1 MKKYIRWVVIAVAIP
16 IVLFLILVV
25 LLYCPP
31 VQNWAVK
38 RVASYV
44 SQKMGMNITVDRVR
58 LVFPLDLGVEGV
70 RVLQAND
77 SIAGQTDTIANVG
90 KIVAKVQLMPL
101 LSNKVEVDE
110 LSLHDVRMNTA
121 NLVHEARIKGK
132 VGLLLVQSRGV
143 DLNSKTIRVNQAQM
157 KDANISVELSDTVP
171 PDTTKTPIYWKIKV
185 DKLQIEHSKALLR
198 TPRDSMAVLVDL
210 PKLDAKNGYFDLY
223 KNLYRLETL
232 NWQNGSL
239 NYDQTYKPRTD
250 GLDPNHIHLTELH
263 LGIDSFYFCQPELKM
278 NLRVCAFKEK
288 SGVRV
293 NHLSGHVGLDST
305 RIALPNLELR
315 TPESSL
321 TAKFNMDMNAFD
333 EVNPGKFYVA
343 LHASLGK
350 VDLLRAMGG
359 MPEGFRKAFP
369 NYPLRIDGVA
379 KGNKERIAFS
389 GLNVVL
395 PTAFKLQT
403 TGYVEKPMDT
413 RKRKGEIFLK
423 ANTYNLNFAKVLLD
437 KKLQRQVN
445 IPSGI
450 SLNARAKMQGEMYQA
465 DATMH
470 EGGGSVQLKGSFDA
484 HKMAYNANIK
494 LKSLALQHFLPNQG
508 LHPFTGEV
516 ETRGVGTDF
525 MSTKTQLF
533 ANVRID
539 RFHFGGYDLDK
550 IAGKAQMSNGLITAS
565 LQSNNPLLKGSIN
578 LNGRN
583 SGKLIK
589 AHINTDLS
597 KLDLYNLHLLD
608 QKVVAS
614 FRSDLNLETNGKD
627 YYKLE
632 GNIADIQVNDT
643 AKDYRLGAMTVN
655 LFTNRDN
662 THANLVCGDF
672 ALRMNSKGGYAYIL
686 NRGMGFWKE
695 LQQQL
700 ATKHINEA
708 RLRERLPLANIN
720 LQSGRENILMRVLRK
735 YGYAVGE
742 MSADLHS
749 SPLAGLNGYLNINQL
764 VADSVLID
772 TVRLALKSDADQ
784 IAYSVQVRNNKKNP
798 QYVFNA
804 LLNGALE
811 ERGTYIKARI
821 YDEHNKL
828 GVGVGVRATME
839 DKGIQLSLMDREAVL
854 GYKQFT
860 VNDSNYVF
868 MGDDRRVRADLRLR
882 STDGTGIQLATNNEN
897 EEALQ
902 DITLS
907 VNRLNLEQ
915 LFSVLP
921 YMPEVSGTLNGDFH
935 AIQTKDALSV
945 SSAVSVTD
953 LVYQQSQMGN
963 LSSEFVYMPK
973 SDGGHYIDGTLSKD
987 DIQVGQLSGTYHSAR
1002 GGQLDA
1008 TLKLERLPLTIV
1020 NGFVPQRMF
1029 GLNGYAE
1036 GELAIKGAL
1045 SKPMINGEVFLDSA
1059 HLFSDPYGVT
1069 LRFAND
1075 PVRIVNSHLL
1085 FENFE
1090 VFAHND
1096 NPLNISGEFDFSNP
1110 DRMRMDM
1117 RMRANKYEIINS
1129 KENYRSEVFGKV
1141 FVNFSGRM
1149 SGEVSNLNLR
1159 GKLDVLDATDM
1170 TYVLRDSPL
1179 STDNQMD
1186 DLVSFTN
1193 FAENKAEII
1202 NRPALSGFSMDLS
1215 MNIDPNAHIL
1225 CALNADKSNYIDL
1238 MGGGN
1243 LRMQYTPV
1251 NGLRLTGRYTLNNG
1265 EMKYSL
1271 PVIPLKTFTIKNG
1284 SYIEFTG
1291 DAMNPRLN
1299 ITATEITKASVT
1311 TNGRDGR
1318 IVEFECGVVV
1328 TKTLKN
1334 MGLEFTIDAP
1344 QDMTVSNQL
1353 KTMGSD
1359 ERGKL
1364 AVTMLTTGM
1373 YLADGNTSSFSMNN
1387 ALSAFL
1393 QSQINNI
1400 TGNALRT
1407 LDLSIGL
1414 DNVTDASGNM
1424 HTDYSFK
1431 FAKRLWSNR
1440 LRIIVGGKVS
1450 SGSDVGRNDNTFFN
1464 NVSLEYRLNQGSTR
1478 YMQMFYNRDSY
1489 DWLEG
1494 DIGKYGVGFIWR
1506 RKLRHFRDIFRLKVP
1521 EEVVLPATP
1530 DSLNKEKKDGE

>member
-90 KIVAKVQLMPL
+90 RIVANVQLIPL

-110 LSLHDVRMNTA
+110 LSLHDVQMNTA

-143 DLNSKTIRVNQAQM
+143 DLNSKTIRVNQAQL

-171 PDTTKTPIYWKIKV
+171 PDTTKTPVYWKIKV

-198 TPRDSMAVLVDL
+198 TPRDSMAVLVVL

-232 NWQNGSL
+232 DWQNGSL
-239 NYDQTYKPRTD
+239 NYDQTYKLRTE
-250 GLDPNHIHLTELH
+250 GLDPNHIHLTELN

-293 NHLSGHVGLDST
+293 NHLSGHVALDST

-333 EVNPGKFYVA
+333 EVNPGKLYVA

-350 VDLLRAMGG
+350 ADLLRAMGG

-379 KGNKERIAFS
+379 KGNKERISFS

-403 TGYVEKPMDT
+403 TGYVEKPMDK
-413 RKRKGEIFLK
+413 RRRKGEIFLK

-450 SLNARAKMQGEMYQA
+450 SLNARAKMQGETYQA

-470 EGGGSVQLKGSFDA
+470 EGGSSVQLKGRFDA
-484 HKMAYNANIK
+484 RKMAYDANIK

-516 ETRGVGTDF
+516 EARGVGTDF

-578 LNGRN
+578 VNGRN

-589 AHINTDLS
+589 AHINTDLA

-614 FRSDLNLETNGKD
+614 FRSNLNLETNGKD

-632 GNIADIQVNDT
+632 GNVADIMVNDT
-643 AKDYRLGAMTVN
+643 AKDYRLGAMSVN
-655 LFTNRDN
+655 LFTNRDT
-662 THANLVCGDF
+662 THANLVCGDL
-672 ALRMNSKGGYAYIL
+672 ALQMNSKGGYAYIL

-695 LQQQL
+695 LQHQL
-700 ATKHINEA
+700 ATKHLNEA

-720 LQSGRENILMRVLRK
+720 LQSGRQNIFMRVLRK
-735 YGYAVGE
+735 YGYSVGE

-749 SPLAGLNGYLNINQL
+749 SPVAGLNGYLNVNQL

-1193 FAENKAEII
+1193 FAENKTEII
-1202 NRPALSGFSMDLS
+1202 NRPALTGFNMDLS

-1450 SGSDVGRNDNTFFN
+1450 SGSDVGRSDNTFFN

-1521 EEVVLPATP
+1521 EEVVLPAAP

>member
-38 RVASYV
+38 RVASYA
-44 SQKMGMNITVDRVR
+44 SQKMGMDITVERVR

-70 RVLQAND
+70 RVMQAND

-90 KIVAKVQLMPL
+90 RIVAKVQLMPL

-143 DLNSKTIRVNQAQM
+143 DLNSKTIRVNQAQL

-171 PDTTKTPIYWKIKV
+171 PDTTKTPVYWKIKV

-198 TPRDSMAVLVDL
+198 TARDSMAVLVDL

-232 NWQNGSL
+232 DWQNGSL

-250 GLDPNHIHLTELH
+250 GLDPNHIHLTELN

-293 NHLSGHVGLDST
+293 NHLSSHVALDST

-333 EVNPGKFYVA
+333 EVNPGKLYVA

-350 VDLLRAMGG
+350 ADLLRAMGG

-413 RKRKGEIFLK
+413 RRRKGEIFLK

-445 IPSGI
+445 IPSDI
-450 SLNARAKMQGEMYQA
+450 SLNARAKMQGETYQA

-470 EGGGSVQLKGSFDA
+470 EGGGSVQLKGRFDA
-484 HKMAYNANIK
+484 RKMAYNANIK

-516 ETRGVGTDF
+516 EARGVGTDF

-550 IAGKAQMSNGLITAS
+550 IAGKVQMSNGLITAS

-578 LNGRN
+578 VNGRN

-589 AHINTDLS
+589 AHINTDLA

-614 FRSDLNLETNGKD
+614 FRSDLNVETNGKD

-632 GNIADIQVNDT
+632 GNVADIQVNDT
-643 AKDYRLGAMTVN
+643 AKDYRLGAMTVS
-655 LFTNRDN
+655 LFTNRDT

-686 NRGMGFWKE
+686 DRGMGFWKE

-720 LQSGRENILMRVLRK
+720 LQSGRENIFMRVLRK

-854 GYKQFT
+854 GYKEFT

-868 MGDDRRVRADLRLR
+868 MADDRRVRADLRLR
-882 STDGTGIQLATNNEN
+882 AADGTGIQLATNNEN
-897 EEALQ
+897 EEVLQ

-973 SDGGHYIDGTLSKD
+973 SDGGHYIDGTLSQN

-1020 NGFVPQRMF
+1020 NGFIPQRMF

-1036 GELAIKGAL
+1036 GELAIKGPL
-1045 SKPMINGEVFLDSA
+1045 SKPMVNGEVFLDSA
-1059 HLFSDPYGVT
+1059 HIFSDPYGMT

-1096 NPLNISGEFDFSNP
+1096 SPLNISGEFDFSNP

-1117 RMRANKYEIINS
+1117 RMRATKYEIINA

-1179 STDNQMD
+1179 SSDNQMD

-1193 FAENKAEII
+1193 FADNKTEVI

-1238 MGGGN
+1238 MGGGE
-1243 LRMQYTPV
+1243 LRMRYTPV

-1299 ITATEITKASVT
+1299 ITATEITKASVS

-1407 LDLSIGL
+1407 LDLSFGL

-1450 SGSDVGRNDNTFFN
+1450 SSSDVGRNDNTFFN

>member
-38 RVASYV
+38 RVASYA
-44 SQKMGMNITVDRVR
+44 SQKMGMEITVDRVR

-90 KIVAKVQLMPL
+90 RIVANVQLIPL

-110 LSLHDVRMNTA
+110 LSLHDVQMNTA

-143 DLNSKTIRVNQAQM
+143 DLNSKTIRVNQAQL

-293 NHLSGHVGLDST
+293 NHLSGHVALDST

-333 EVNPGKFYVA
+333 EVNPGKLYVA

-350 VDLLRAMGG
+350 ADLLRAMGG

-413 RKRKGEIFLK
+413 RKRKAEIFLK

-445 IPSGI
+445 VPSGI
-450 SLNARAKMQGEMYQA
+450 SLNARAKMQGEAYQA

-484 HKMAYNANIK
+484 RKMAYNANIK

-516 ETRGVGTDF
+516 EARGVGTDF

-578 LNGRN
+578 VNGRN

-589 AHINTDLS
+589 AHINTDLA

-614 FRSDLNLETNGKD
+614 FRSDLNVETNGKD

-632 GNIADIQVNDT
+632 GNVADIMVNDT
-643 AKDYRLGAMTVN
+643 AKDYRLGAMAVS
-655 LFTNRDN
+655 LFTNRDT
-662 THANLVCGDF
+662 THANLVCGDL
-672 ALRMNSKGGYAYIL
+672 ALQMNSKGGYAYIL

-695 LQQQL
+695 LQHQL
-700 ATKHINEA
+700 ATKHLNEA

-720 LQSGRENILMRVLRK
+720 LQSGRQNIFMRVLRK
-735 YGYAVGE
+735 YGYSVGE

-749 SPLAGLNGYLNINQL
+749 SPVAGLNGYLNVNQL

-811 ERGTYIKARI
+811 ERGTYIKAQI
-821 YDEHNKL
+821 YDENNKL
-828 GVGVGVRATME
+828 GIGMGIRATME
-839 DKGIQLSLMDREAVL
+839 DKGIRLSLMDREAVL

-907 VNRLNLEQ
+907 LNRLNLEK

-935 AIQTKDALSV
+935 AIQTKDALSI

-953 LVYQQSQMGN
+953 LAYQHSPMGN

-973 SDGGHYIDGTLSKD
+973 SDGGHYIDGTLSQN
-987 DIQVGQLSGTYHSAR
+987 DIQVGQLSGTYNSAP

-1020 NGFVPQRMF
+1020 NGFVPQRIF

-1096 NPLNISGEFDFSNP
+1096 SPLNISGEFDFSNP

-1202 NRPALSGFSMDLS
+1202 NRPALTGFNMDLS

-1265 EMKYSL
+1265 EMTYSL

-1407 LDLSIGL
+1407 LDLSFGL

-1450 SGSDVGRNDNTFFN
+1450 SGSDVGRSDNTFFN

>member
-1 MKKYIRWVVIAVAIP
+1 MKKYIRWIAIAVAIP
-16 IVLFLILVV
+16 IVLFITLVV

-38 RVASYV
+38 RVASYA
-44 SQKMGMNITVDRVR
+44 SQKMGMDITVERVS
-58 LVFPLDLGVEGV
+58 LVFPLNLGMEGV
-70 RVLQAND
+70 RVLQPND
-77 SIAGQTDTIANVG
+77 SVAQQTDTIANVG
-90 KIVAKVQLMPL
+90 QIVANVQLLPL
-101 LSNKVEVDE
+101 LSSKVEIDE
-110 LSLHDVRMNTA
+110 LSLHNVRMNTA
-121 NLVHEARIKGK
+121 NLVHEARIKGS

-143 DLNSKTIRVNQAQM
+143 DLNLQTIRVNQAHL

-171 PDTTKTPIYWKIKV
+171 PDTTKTPVYWKIKV
-185 DKLQIEHSKALLR
+185 DKLLIEHSKALLR
-198 TPRDSMAVLVDL
+198 TAGDTIAVALNL
-210 PKLDAKNGYFDLY
+210 HKLDAKNGFLDLY
-223 KNLYRLETL
+223 KNLYQLETL

-239 NYDQTYKPRTD
+239 NYDLNYKPRTD
-250 GLDPNHIHLTELH
+250 GLDPNHISLKELN
-263 LGIDSFYFCQPELKM
+263 LGIDSFYFCQPQLKM
-278 NLRVCAFKEK
+278 KLRVCAFKEK

-293 NHLSGHVGLDST
+293 NHFSGNVALDST
-305 RIALPNLELR
+305 RIVLPNLVLR

-321 TAKFNMDMNAFD
+321 TANFNMDMNAFD
-333 EVNPGKFYVA
+333 DHNPGQLYVA

-350 VDLLRAMGG
+350 TDLLRAMGG

-403 TGYVEKPMDT
+403 TGFVEKPMDK
-413 RKRKGEIFLK
+413 RWRKGELFLK
-423 ANTYNLNFAKVLLD
+423 ANTYNLGFAKVLLD
-437 KKLQRQVN
+437 KKLQKQVN

-450 SLNARAKMQGEMYQA
+450 ALNARAKMQGEVYEA
-465 DATMH
+465 NATMS
-470 EGGGSVQLKGSFDA
+470 EGGGNVQLKGRFDA
-484 HKMAYNANIK
+484 RKMAYDANIK
-494 LKSLALQHFLPNQG
+494 MKNLALQHFLPNQG
-508 LHPFTGEV
+508 LHPFTGEI
-516 ETRGVGTDF
+516 EAKGVGTDF
-525 MSTKTQLF
+525 MSPRTQLF
-533 ANVRID
+533 AKLRVD
-539 RFHFGGYDLDK
+539 HFHFAGYDFDK
-550 IAGKAQMSNGLITAS
+550 ISGRAQMSNGLITAS
-565 LQSNNPLLKGSIN
+565 LLSDNPLLKGSIN
-578 LNGRN
+578 VNGRN
-583 SGKLIK
+583 SGRLIK
-589 AHINTDLS
+589 AHINTDLA
-597 KLDLYNLHLLD
+597 KLDLYNLHLLE

-614 FRSDLNLETNGKD
+614 FRSDLCLETNGKD
-627 YYKLE
+627 YYKLQ
-632 GNIADIQVNDT
+632 GNVADIMVNDT
-643 AKDYRLGAMTVN
+643 AKDYRLGAMSVD
-655 LFTNRDN
+655 LFTNRDT

-672 ALRMNSKGGYAYIL
+672 ELRLSSHGGYAYIL
-686 NRGMGFWKE
+686 NRGMGLWKE
-695 LQQQL
+695 LQNQM
-700 ATKHINEA
+700 ATRHINEM
-708 RLRERLPLANIN
+708 RLRERLPLANIY
-720 LQSGRENILMRVLRK
+720 LQSGRENIFMRVLRK

-742 MSADLHS
+742 VRADLNS
-749 SPLAGLNGYLNINQL
+749 SPKDGLNGYFNIHQL
-764 VADSVLID
+764 VADSILID
-772 TVRLALKSDADQ
+772 TVRLGLRSDAER

-811 ERGTYIKARI
+811 ERGTYIKANV
-821 YDEHNKL
+821 YDADNKL

-839 DKGIQLSLMDREAVL
+839 GHGIRLSLMEHESTL
-854 GYKQFT
+854 GYKRFA

-868 MGDDRRVRADLRLR
+868 LGDDRRVQADVRLR
-882 STDGTGIQLATNNEN
+882 ANDGTGILLTTNNDN

-907 VNRLNLEQ
+907 LNRFNLEK
-915 LFSVLP
+915 LFAVLP
-921 YMPEVSGTLNGDFH
+921 YTPEISGTLNGDFH
-935 AIQTKDALSV
+935 VIQTKESMTI
-945 SSAVSVTD
+945 SSAVSVSD
-953 LVYQQSQMGN
+953 LAYQHNLMGN

-973 SDGGHYIDGTLSKD
+973 SDGGHYIDGTLSQND
-987 DIQVGQLSGTYHSAR
+987 VQVGQLSGTYTSAH
-1002 GGQLDA
+1002 GGYLDA
-1008 TLKLERLPLTIV
+1008 SLTLEKLPLTIV
-1020 NGFVPQRMF
+1020 NGFIPQGLF

-1036 GELAIKGAL
+1036 GKLDIKGSLA
-1045 SKPMINGEVFLDSA
+1045 KPMVNGEVMLDSA
-1059 HLFSDPYGVT
+1059 HLFSTPYGLT
-1069 LRFAND
+1069 LRFADD

-1096 NPLNISGEFDFSNP
+1096 SPLNVSGEFDFSNP
-1110 DRMRMDM
+1110 DRMRMDV
-1117 RMRANKYEIINS
+1117 RLRANKYEIINA

-1141 FVNFSGRM
+1141 FVNFIGRM
-1149 SGEVSNLNLR
+1149 QGEVSNLSLR

-1179 STDNQMD
+1179 SSDNQME

-1193 FAENKAEII
+1193 FEDNKAETI
-1202 NRPALSGFSMDLS
+1202 NRPALSGFSMDLTMS
-1215 MNIDPNAHIL
+1215 IDPNAHIL

-1238 MGGGN
+1238 MGGGD
-1243 LRMQYTPV
+1243 LRMRYTPV

-1271 PVIPLKTFTIKNG
+1271 PVIPLKTFTIKDG

-1311 TNGRDGR
+1311 TNGSDGR

-1328 TKTLKN
+1328 TKTLKT
-1334 MGLEFTIDAP
+1334 MGLEFIIDAP

-1353 KTMGSD
+1353 NTMGSD

-1407 LDLSIGL
+1407 LDLSFGL

-1450 SGSDVGRNDNTFFN
+1450 SSSDAGRSDNSFFN

-1506 RKLRHFRDIFRLKVP
+1506 RKLRRFRDIFRFNVP

-1530 DSLNKEKKDGE
+1530 DSINKEKKNGE

>member
-38 RVASYV
+38 RVASYA
-44 SQKMGMNITVDRVR
+44 SQKMGMEITVDRVR

-90 KIVAKVQLMPL
+90 RIVANVQLIPL

-110 LSLHDVRMNTA
+110 LSLHDVQMNTA

-143 DLNSKTIRVNQAQM
+143 DLNSKTIRVNQAQL

-293 NHLSGHVGLDST
+293 NHLSGHVALDST

-333 EVNPGKFYVA
+333 EVNPGKLYVA

-350 VDLLRAMGG
+350 ADLLRAMGG

-437 KKLQRQVN
+437 KKLRRQVN
-445 IPSGI
+445 VPSGI

-465 DATMH
+465 DAAMH

-516 ETRGVGTDF
+516 EARGVGTDF

-578 LNGRN
+578 VNGRN

-589 AHINTDLS
+589 AHINTDLA

-632 GNIADIQVNDT
+632 GNVADIMVNDT
-643 AKDYRLGAMTVN
+643 AKDYRLGAMAVS
-655 LFTNRDN
+655 LFTNRDT
-662 THANLVCGDF
+662 THANLVCGDL
-672 ALRMNSKGGYAYIL
+672 ALQMNSKGGYAYIL

-695 LQQQL
+695 LQHQL
-700 ATKHINEA
+700 ATKHLNEA

-720 LQSGRENILMRVLRK
+720 LQSGRQNIFMRVLRK
-735 YGYAVGE
+735 YGYSVGE

-749 SPLAGLNGYLNINQL
+749 SPVAGLNGYLNVNQL

-811 ERGTYIKARI
+811 ERGTYIKAQI
-821 YDEHNKL
+821 YDENNKL
-828 GVGVGVRATME
+828 GIGMGIRATME
-839 DKGIQLSLMDREAVL
+839 DKGIRLSLMDREAVL

-907 VNRLNLEQ
+907 LNRLNLEK

-935 AIQTKDALSV
+935 AIQTKDALSI

-953 LVYQQSQMGN
+953 LAYQHSPMGN

-973 SDGGHYIDGTLSKD
+973 SDGGHYIDGTLSQN
-987 DIQVGQLSGTYHSAR
+987 DIQVGQLSGTYNSAP

-1020 NGFVPQRMF
+1020 NGFVPQRIF

-1096 NPLNISGEFDFSNP
+1096 SPLNISGEFDFSNP

-1202 NRPALSGFSMDLS
+1202 NRPALTGFNMDLS

>member
-1 MKKYIRWVVIAVAIP
+1 MKKYIRWAVIAIAIP

-38 RVASYV
+38 RVASYA
-44 SQKMGMNITVDRVR
+44 SQKMGMNITVDRVK
-58 LVFPLDLGVEGV
+58 LVFPLDLGIEGV
-70 RVLQAND
+70 RVLQPND
-77 SIAGQTDTIANVG
+77 SISGQTDTIANVG
-90 KIVAKVQLMPL
+90 KIVANVQLLPL
-101 LSNKVEVDE
+101 LSNQVEVNE
-110 LSLHDVRMNTA
+110 LSLHNVRMNTA
-121 NLVHEARIKGK
+121 NIVHEARIKGN

-143 DLNSKTIRVNQAQM
+143 DLNSKTIRVNQAQL
-157 KDANISVELSDTVP
+157 KDANLSVELSDTVP
-171 PDTTKTPIYWKIKV
+171 PDTTKTPVFWKIKV
-185 DKLQIEHSKALLR
+185 DKLLVERSKALLR
-198 TPRDSMAVLVDL
+198 TAGDTMAVLVDL

-223 KNLYRLETL
+223 KNLYRIETL

-239 NYDQTYKPRTD
+239 NYDLTYKPRAD
-250 GLDPNHIHLTELH
+250 GLDPNHIRLTELN

-293 NHLSGHVGLDST
+293 NHLSGHVALDST
-305 RIALPNLELR
+305 RIVLPNLELR

-321 TAKFNMDMNAFD
+321 TANFNMDMNAFD
-333 EVNPGKFYVA
+333 DVNPGKFYVS

-403 TGYVEKPMDT
+403 TGYVEKPMDA

-437 KKLQRQVN
+437 KKLQKQVN

-450 SLNARAKMQGEMYQA
+450 ALNARAKMQGEVYQA
-465 DATMH
+465 DATMR
-470 EGGGSVQLKGSFDA
+470 EGGGSVQLKGRFDA
-484 HKMAYNANIK
+484 RKMAYEANVK

-516 ETRGVGTDF
+516 EARGAGTDF
-525 MSTKTQLF
+525 MSPKTQLF
-533 ANVRID
+533 AKVRID
-539 RFHFGGYDLDK
+539 RFHFGGYDFDK
-550 IAGKAQMSNGLITAS
+550 IAGKAQMHNGVITAS

-578 LNGRN
+578 VNGRN

-589 AHINTDLS
+589 AHINTDLA

-632 GNIADIQVNDT
+632 GNVADIMVNDT
-643 AKDYRLGAMTVN
+643 AKDYRLGAMNVN
-655 LFTNRDN
+655 LFTNRDT

-672 ALRMNSKGGYAYIL
+672 ALRVSSKGGYAYIL
-686 NRGMGFWKE
+686 NRGMGFWTE
-695 LQQQL
+695 LRNQL
-700 ATKHINEA
+700 ATKHINEM
-708 RLRERLPLANIN
+708 RLRERLPLANVY
-720 LQSGRENILMRVLRK
+720 LQCGKENIFMRVLRK
-735 YGYAVGE
+735 YGYSVGE
-742 MSADLHS
+742 VSADLNS
-749 SPLAGLNGYLNINQL
+749 SPVNGLNGYFNINQL
-764 VADSVLID
+764 MADSILID
-772 TVRLALKSDADQ
+772 TVRLGLKSDAER

-811 ERGTYIKARI
+811 ERGTYIKANI
-821 YDEHNKL
+821 YDEANKL
-828 GVGVGVRATME
+828 GIGVGVRATME

-854 GYKQFT
+854 GYKRFT
-860 VNDSNYVF
+860 VNDGNYVF
-868 MGDDRRVRADLRLR
+868 LGDDRRVRADVRLR
-882 STDGTGIQLATNNEN
+882 ATDGTGILLTTNNDN

-907 VNRLNLEQ
+907 LNHFNLEK

-935 AIQTKDALSV
+935 AIQTKESLSI

-953 LVYQQSQMGN
+953 LVYQQSPMGN

-973 SDGGHYIDGTLSKD
+973 SDGGHYIDGTLSQN
-987 DIQVGQLSGTYHSAR
+987 DIQVGHLSGTYNSGH
-1002 GGQLDA
+1002 GGKLDA
-1008 TLKLERLPLTIV
+1008 TLLLERLPLAIV
-1020 NGFVPQRMF
+1020 NGFIPQRLF

-1036 GELAIKGAL
+1036 GEFVIKGPV
-1045 SKPMINGEVFLDSA
+1045 SKPLINGEVYLDSA
-1059 HLFSDPYGVT
+1059 HVFSDPYGVT

-1096 NPLNISGEFDFSNP
+1096 SPLNISGEFDFSNP

-1117 RMRANKYEIINS
+1117 RMRATKYEIINS

-1141 FVNFSGRM
+1141 FVNFNGRM
-1149 SGEVSNLNLR
+1149 SGELSNLSMR

-1179 STDNQMD
+1179 STDNQMEE
-1186 DLVSFTN
+1186 LVSFTN
-1193 FAENKAEII
+1193 FAENKAETI
-1202 NRPALSGFSMDLS
+1202 NRPALTGFNMDLS
-1215 MNIDPNAHIL
+1215 MSIDPNAHIL

-1243 LRMQYTPV
+1243 LRMRYTPV

-1271 PVIPLKTFTIKNG
+1271 PVIPLKTFTIKDG

-1291 DAMNPRLN
+1291 DPMNPRLN

-1311 TNGRDGR
+1311 TNGSDGR

-1353 KTMGSD
+1353 NTMGSD

-1407 LDLSIGL
+1407 LDLSFGL

-1450 SGSDVGRNDNTFFN
+1450 SGSDAGRRDNSFFD

-1478 YMQMFYNRDSY
+1478 YMQLFYNRDSY

-1494 DIGKYGVGFIWR
+1494 DIGKYGFGFIWR

-1530 DSLNKEKKDGE
+1530 DSLSKEKKNGE

>member
-38 RVASYV
+38 RVASYA
-44 SQKMGMNITVDRVR
+44 SQKMGMEITVDRVR
-58 LVFPLDLGVEGV
+58 LVFPLNLGVEGV
-70 RVLQAND
+70 KVLQAND

-90 KIVAKVQLMPL
+90 KIVANVQLMPL

-143 DLNSKTIRVNQAQM
+143 DLNSKTIRVNQAQL

-171 PDTTKTPIYWKIKV
+171 PDTTKTPVYWKIKV

-232 NWQNGSL
+232 DWQNGSL

-250 GLDPNHIHLTELH
+250 GLDPNHIHLTELN

-293 NHLSGHVGLDST
+293 NHLSSHVALDST

-333 EVNPGKFYVA
+333 EVNPGKLYVA

-395 PTAFKLQT
+395 PTAFKLQA

-413 RKRKGEIFLK
+413 HRRKGEVFLK

-450 SLNARAKMQGEMYQA
+450 SLNARAKMQGETYQA

-484 HKMAYNANIK
+484 RKMAYNANIK

-516 ETRGVGTDF
+516 EARGVGTDF
-525 MSTKTQLF
+525 MSTKTQMF

-539 RFHFGGYDLDK
+539 RFHYGGYDLDK
-550 IAGKAQMSNGLITAS
+550 IAGKVQMSNGLITAS

-578 LNGRN
+578 VNGRN

-589 AHINTDLS
+589 AHVNTDLA

-632 GNIADIQVNDT
+632 GHVADIMVNDT
-643 AKDYRLGAMTVN
+643 AKDYRLGAMSVN
-655 LFTNRDN
+655 LFTNRDT
-662 THANLVCGDF
+662 THANLVCGDL
-672 ALRMNSKGGYAYIL
+672 ALQMNSKGGYAYIL

-695 LQQQL
+695 LQHQL
-700 ATKHINEA
+700 ATKHLNEA

-720 LQSGRENILMRVLRK
+720 LQSGRQNIFMRVLRK

-839 DKGIQLSLMDREAVL
+839 DKGIQLSLMDRKAVL
-854 GYKQFT
+854 GYKEFT

-882 STDGTGIQLATNNEN
+882 AADGTGIRLATNNEN

-973 SDGGHYIDGTLSKD
+973 SDGGHYIDGTLSQD

-1020 NGFVPQRMF
+1020 NGFIPQRMF

-1045 SKPMINGEVFLDSA
+1045 SKPMVNGEVFLDSA

-1096 NPLNISGEFDFSNP
+1096 SPLNISGEFDFSNP

-1202 NRPALSGFSMDLS
+1202 NRPALTGFNMDLS

-1450 SGSDVGRNDNTFFN
+1450 SSSDVGRNDNTFFN

>member
-38 RVASYV
+38 RIASYA

-90 KIVAKVQLMPL
+90 KIVANVQLMPL

-143 DLNSKTIRVNQAQM
+143 DLNSKTIRVNQAQL

-293 NHLSGHVGLDST
+293 NHLSGHVALDST

-333 EVNPGKFYVA
+333 EINPGKLYVA

-539 RFHFGGYDLDK
+539 RFHYGGYDLDK

-578 LNGRN
+578 VNGRN

-589 AHINTDLS
+589 VHINTDLA

-632 GNIADIQVNDT
+632 GNVADIMVNDT

-695 LQQQL
+695 LQHQL
-700 ATKHINEA
+700 ATKHLNEA

-720 LQSGRENILMRVLRK
+720 LQSGRENIFMRVLRK

-749 SPLAGLNGYLNINQL
+749 SPVGGLNGYLNINQL

-854 GYKQFT
+854 GYKEFT

-882 STDGTGIQLATNNEN
+882 AADGTGIRLATNNEN

-907 VNRLNLEQ
+907 LNRLNLEK

-935 AIQTKDALSV
+935 AIQTKDALSI

-953 LVYQQSQMGN
+953 LAYQHSPMGN

-973 SDGGHYIDGTLSKD
+973 SDGGHYIDGTLSLN
-987 DIQVGQLSGTYHSAR
+987 DIQVGQLSGTYNSAR

-1020 NGFVPQRMF
+1020 NGFVPQRIF

-1096 NPLNISGEFDFSNP
+1096 SPLTISGEFDFSNP

-1117 RMRANKYEIINS
+1117 RMRATKYEIINA

-1179 STDNQMD
+1179 SSDNQMD

-1193 FAENKAEII
+1193 FAENKTEII
-1202 NRPALSGFSMDLS
+1202 NRPALTGFNMDLS

-1238 MGGGN
+1238 MGGGE
-1243 LRMQYTPV
+1243 LRMRYTPV

>member
-1 MKKYIRWVVIAVAIP
+1 MKKYIRWVVIAIAIP

-38 RVASYV
+38 RVASYA

-143 DLNSKTIRVNQAQM
+143 DLNSKTIRVNQTQL

-171 PDTTKTPIYWKIKV
+171 PDTTKTPVYWKIKV

-198 TPRDSMAVLVDL
+198 TPRDSMAVLVNL

-232 NWQNGSL
+232 DWQNGSL

-250 GLDPNHIHLTELH
+250 GLDPNHIHLTELN

-278 NLRVCAFKEK
+278 YLRVCAFKEK

-293 NHLSGHVGLDST
+293 NHLSGHVALDST

-333 EVNPGKFYVA
+333 EVNPGKLYVA

-350 VDLLRAMGG
+350 ADLLRAMGG

-403 TGYVEKPMDT
+403 TGYVEKPMDK
-413 RKRKGEIFLK
+413 RRRKGEIFLK

-450 SLNARAKMQGEMYQA
+450 SLNARAKMQGETYQA

-470 EGGGSVQLKGSFDA
+470 EGGGSVQLKGRFDA
-484 HKMAYNANIK
+484 RKMAYDANIK

-516 ETRGVGTDF
+516 EARGVGTDF

-550 IAGKAQMSNGLITAS
+550 IAGKVQMSNGLITAS

-578 LNGRN
+578 VNGRN

-589 AHINTDLS
+589 AHVNTDLA

-632 GNIADIQVNDT
+632 GHVADIMVNDT
-643 AKDYRLGAMTVN
+643 AKDYRLGAMSVN
-655 LFTNRDN
+655 LFTNRDT
-662 THANLVCGDF
+662 THANLVCGDL
-672 ALRMNSKGGYAYIL
+672 ALQMNSKGGYAYIL

-700 ATKHINEA
+700 ATKHINEV

-720 LQSGRENILMRVLRK
+720 LQSGRENIFMRVLRK

-742 MSADLHS
+742 MYADLHS
-749 SPLAGLNGYLNINQL
+749 SPVGGLNGYLNINQL

-1008 TLKLERLPLTIV
+1008 TLKLERLPLSIV
-1020 NGFVPQRMF
+1020 NGFIPQRMF

-1036 GELAIKGAL
+1036 GELAIKGPL

-1059 HLFSDPYGVT
+1059 HIFSDPYGVT

-1096 NPLNISGEFDFSNP
+1096 SPLNISGEFDFSNP

-1179 STDNQMD
+1179 STDNQMN

-1202 NRPALSGFSMDLS
+1202 NRPALTGFNMDLS

-1407 LDLSIGL
+1407 LDLSFGL

-1450 SGSDVGRNDNTFFN
+1450 SSSDVGRSDNTFFN

>member
-38 RVASYV
+38 RVASYA

-90 KIVAKVQLMPL
+90 KIVANVQLMPL

-143 DLNSKTIRVNQAQM
+143 DLNSKTIRVNQAQL

-171 PDTTKTPIYWKIKV
+171 PDTTKTPVYWKIKV

-232 NWQNGSL
+232 DWQNGSL
-239 NYDQTYKPRTD
+239 NYDQTFKPRTD
-250 GLDPNHIHLTELH
+250 GLDPNHIHLSELN

-293 NHLSGHVGLDST
+293 NHLSGHVALDST

-333 EVNPGKFYVA
+333 EVNPGKLYVV

-350 VDLLRAMGG
+350 ADLLRAMGG

-413 RKRKGEIFLK
+413 RKRKAEIFLK

-445 IPSGI
+445 VPSGI
-450 SLNARAKMQGEMYQA
+450 SLNARAKMQGEVYQA

-484 HKMAYNANIK
+484 RKMAYNANIK

-516 ETRGVGTDF
+516 EARGVGTDF

-539 RFHFGGYDLDK
+539 RFHYGGYDLDK

-578 LNGRN
+578 VNGRN

-589 AHINTDLS
+589 AHINTDLA

-632 GNIADIQVNDT
+632 GHVADIMVNDT
-643 AKDYRLGAMTVN
+643 AKDYRLGAMSVN
-655 LFTNRDN
+655 LFTNRDT
-662 THANLVCGDF
+662 THANLVCGDL
-672 ALRMNSKGGYAYIL
+672 ALQMNSKGGYAYIL

-695 LQQQL
+695 LQHQL
-700 ATKHINEA
+700 ATKHLNEA

-720 LQSGRENILMRVLRK
+720 LQSGRQNIFMRVLRK
-735 YGYAVGE
+735 YGYSVGE

-749 SPLAGLNGYLNINQL
+749 SPVAGLNGYLNVNQL

-784 IAYSVQVRNNKKNP
+784 IAYSVQVCNNKKNP

-811 ERGTYIKARI
+811 ERGTYIKAQI
-821 YDEHNKL
+821 YDENNKL
-828 GVGVGVRATME
+828 GIGMGVRATME
-839 DKGIQLSLMDREAVL
+839 DKGIRLSLMDREAVL

-907 VNRLNLEQ
+907 LNRLNLEK

-935 AIQTKDALSV
+935 AIQTKDALSI

-953 LVYQQSQMGN
+953 LAYQHSPMGN

-973 SDGGHYIDGTLSKD
+973 SDGGHYIDGTLSQN

-1020 NGFVPQRMF
+1020 NGFVPQRIF

-1036 GELAIKGAL
+1036 GELAIKGPL

-1059 HLFSDPYGVT
+1059 HVFSDPYGVT

-1096 NPLNISGEFDFSNP
+1096 SPLNISGEFDFSNP

-1179 STDNQMD
+1179 SSDNQMD

-1193 FAENKAEII
+1193 FADNKTEVI
-1202 NRPALSGFSMDLS
+1202 NRPALTGFNMDLS

-1238 MGGGN
+1238 MGGGE
-1243 LRMQYTPV
+1243 LRMRYTPV

>member
-38 RVASYV
+38 RVASYA
-44 SQKMGMNITVDRVR
+44 SQKMGMDITVERVR

-70 RVLQAND
+70 RVMQAND

-90 KIVAKVQLMPL
+90 RIVAKVQLMPL

-143 DLNSKTIRVNQAQM
+143 DLNSKTIRVNQAQL

-232 NWQNGSL
+232 DWQNGSL

-250 GLDPNHIHLTELH
+250 GLDPNHIHLTELN

-293 NHLSGHVGLDST
+293 NHLSSHVALDST
-305 RIALPNLELR
+305 RIALSNLELR
-315 TPESSL
+315 TPESAL

-333 EVNPGKFYVA
+333 EVNPGKLYVA

-350 VDLLRAMGG
+350 ADLLRAMGG

-413 RKRKGEIFLK
+413 RRRKGEIFLK

-445 IPSGI
+445 IPLGI
-450 SLNARAKMQGEMYQA
+450 SLNARAKMQGETYQA

-470 EGGGSVQLKGSFDA
+470 EGGGSVQLKGRFDA
-484 HKMAYNANIK
+484 RKMAYDAHIR

-516 ETRGVGTDF
+516 EARGVGTDF

-550 IAGKAQMSNGLITAS
+550 IAGKAQVSNGLITAS

-578 LNGRN
+578 VNGRN

-589 AHINTDLS
+589 AHINTDLA

-614 FRSDLNLETNGKD
+614 FRSDLNVETNGKD

-632 GNIADIQVNDT
+632 GNVADIMVNDT
-643 AKDYRLGAMTVN
+643 AKDYRLGAMSVS
-655 LFTNRDN
+655 LFTNRDT

-720 LQSGRENILMRVLRK
+720 MQSGRENIFMRVLRK

-854 GYKQFT
+854 GYKEFT

-882 STDGTGIQLATNNEN
+882 AADGTGIRLATNNEN

-1008 TLKLERLPLTIV
+1008 TLKLERLPLSIV
-1020 NGFVPQRMF
+1020 NGFIPQRMF

-1036 GELAIKGAL
+1036 GELAIKGPL
-1045 SKPMINGEVFLDSA
+1045 SKPMVNGEVFLDSA
-1059 HLFSDPYGVT
+1059 HIFSDPYGMT

-1096 NPLNISGEFDFSNP
+1096 SPLNISGEFDFSNP

-1117 RMRANKYEIINS
+1117 RMRATKYEIINA

-1179 STDNQMD
+1179 SSDNQMD

-1193 FAENKAEII
+1193 FADNKTEVI

-1238 MGGGN
+1238 MGGGE
-1243 LRMQYTPV
+1243 LRMRYTPV

-1299 ITATEITKASVT
+1299 ITATEITKASVS

-1407 LDLSIGL
+1407 LDLSFGL

-1450 SGSDVGRNDNTFFN
+1450 SSSDVGRNDNTFFT

>member
-1 MKKYIRWVVIAVAIP
+1 MKKYIRWVVIAIAIP

-38 RVASYV
+38 RVASYA
-44 SQKMGMNITVDRVR
+44 SQKMGMEITVDRVR

-90 KIVAKVQLMPL
+90 RIVANVQLIPL

-110 LSLHDVRMNTA
+110 LSLHDVQMNTA

-143 DLNSKTIRVNQAQM
+143 DLNSKTIRVNQAQL

-445 IPSGI
+445 VPSGI
-450 SLNARAKMQGEMYQA
+450 SLNARAKMQGEAYQA

-484 HKMAYNANIK
+484 RKMAYNANIK

-516 ETRGVGTDF
+516 EARGVGTDF
-525 MSTKTQLF
+525 MSTKTQMF

-539 RFHFGGYDLDK
+539 RFHYGGYDLDK
-550 IAGKAQMSNGLITAS
+550 IAGKVQMSNGLITAS

-578 LNGRN
+578 VNGRN

-589 AHINTDLS
+589 AHVNTDLA

-608 QKVVAS
+608 QKVLAS

-632 GNIADIQVNDT
+632 GHVADIMVNDT

-695 LQQQL
+695 LQHQL
-700 ATKHINEA
+700 ATKHLNEA

-720 LQSGRENILMRVLRK
+720 LQSGRQNIFMRVLRK
-735 YGYAVGE
+735 YGYSVGE

-749 SPLAGLNGYLNINQL
+749 SPVAGLNGYLNVNQL

-854 GYKQFT
+854 GYKEFT

-1008 TLKLERLPLTIV
+1008 TLKLERLPLSIV
-1020 NGFVPQRMF
+1020 NGFIPQRMF

-1036 GELAIKGAL
+1036 GELAIKGPL
-1045 SKPMINGEVFLDSA
+1045 YKPMVNGEVFLDSA
-1059 HLFSDPYGVT
+1059 HIFSDPYGVT

-1096 NPLNISGEFDFSNP
+1096 SPLTISGEFDFSNP

-1117 RMRANKYEIINS
+1117 RMRATKYEIINA

-1179 STDNQMD
+1179 SSDNQID

-1193 FAENKAEII
+1193 FADNKTEVI

-1238 MGGGN
+1238 MGGGE
-1243 LRMQYTPV
+1243 LRMRYTPV

-1299 ITATEITKASVT
+1299 ITATEITKASVS

-1407 LDLSIGL
+1407 LDLSFGL

>member
-38 RVASYV
+38 RVASYA

-90 KIVAKVQLMPL
+90 RIVANVQLIPL

-110 LSLHDVRMNTA
+110 LSLHDVQMNTA

-143 DLNSKTIRVNQAQM
+143 DLNSKTIRVNQAQL

-293 NHLSGHVGLDST
+293 NHLSGHVALDST

-333 EVNPGKFYVA
+333 EVNPGKLYVA

-350 VDLLRAMGG
+350 ADLLRAMGG

-413 RKRKGEIFLK
+413 RKRKAEIFLK

-445 IPSGI
+445 VPSGI
-450 SLNARAKMQGEMYQA
+450 SLNARAKMQGEAYQA

-484 HKMAYNANIK
+484 RKMAYNANIK

-516 ETRGVGTDF
+516 EARGVGTDF

-578 LNGRN
+578 VNGRN

-589 AHINTDLS
+589 AHINTDLA

-614 FRSDLNLETNGKD
+614 FRSDLNVETNGKD

-632 GNIADIQVNDT
+632 GNVADIMVNDT
-643 AKDYRLGAMTVN
+643 AKDYRLGAMAVS
-655 LFTNRDN
+655 LFTNRDT
-662 THANLVCGDF
+662 THANLVCGDL
-672 ALRMNSKGGYAYIL
+672 ALQMNSKGGYAYIL

-695 LQQQL
+695 LQHQL
-700 ATKHINEA
+700 ATKHLNEA

-720 LQSGRENILMRVLRK
+720 LQSGRQNIFMRVLRK
-735 YGYAVGE
+735 YGYSVGE

-749 SPLAGLNGYLNINQL
+749 SPVAGLNGYLNVNQL

-811 ERGTYIKARI
+811 ERGTYIKAQI
-821 YDEHNKL
+821 YDENNKL
-828 GVGVGVRATME
+828 GIGMGVRATME
-839 DKGIQLSLMDREAVL
+839 DNGIRLSLMDREAVL

-907 VNRLNLEQ
+907 LNRLNLEK

-935 AIQTKDALSV
+935 AIQTKDALSI

-953 LVYQQSQMGN
+953 LAYQHSPMGN

-973 SDGGHYIDGTLSKD
+973 SDGGHYIDGTLSQN
-987 DIQVGQLSGTYHSAR
+987 DIQVGQLSGTYNSAP

-1020 NGFVPQRMF
+1020 NGFVPQRIF

-1096 NPLNISGEFDFSNP
+1096 SPLNISGEFDFSNP

-1202 NRPALSGFSMDLS
+1202 NRPALTGFNMDLS

-1407 LDLSIGL
+1407 LDLSFGL

-1450 SGSDVGRNDNTFFN
+1450 SGSDVGRSDNTFFN

>member
-38 RVASYV
+38 RVASYA

-90 KIVAKVQLMPL
+90 RIVANVQLIPL

-110 LSLHDVRMNTA
+110 LSLHDVQMNTA

-143 DLNSKTIRVNQAQM
+143 DLNSKTIRVNQAQL

-198 TPRDSMAVLVDL
+198 TPRDSMTVLVDL

-333 EVNPGKFYVA
+333 AVNPGKFYVA

-389 GLNVVL
+389 GLNMVL

-437 KKLQRQVN
+437 KKLRRQVN
-445 IPSGI
+445 VPSGI
-450 SLNARAKMQGEMYQA
+450 SLNARAKMQGEVYQA

-484 HKMAYNANIK
+484 RKMAYNASIK

-516 ETRGVGTDF
+516 EARGVGTDF

-539 RFHFGGYDLDK
+539 RFHYGGYDLDK

-578 LNGRN
+578 VNGRN

-589 AHINTDLS
+589 AHVNTDLA

-632 GNIADIQVNDT
+632 GHVADIMVNDT
-643 AKDYRLGAMTVN
+643 AKDYRLGAMSVN
-655 LFTNRDN
+655 LFTNRDT

-672 ALRMNSKGGYAYIL
+672 ALQMNSKGGYAYIL

-695 LQQQL
+695 LQHQL
-700 ATKHINEA
+700 ATKHLNEA

-720 LQSGRENILMRVLRK
+720 LQSGRQNIFMRVLRK
-735 YGYAVGE
+735 YGYSVGE

-749 SPLAGLNGYLNINQL
+749 SPVAGLNGYLNVNQL

-811 ERGTYIKARI
+811 ERGTYIKAQI
-821 YDEHNKL
+821 YDENNKL
-828 GVGVGVRATME
+828 GIGMGVRATME

-907 VNRLNLEQ
+907 LNRLNLEK

-935 AIQTKDALSV
+935 AIQTKDALSI

-953 LVYQQSQMGN
+953 LAYQHSPMGN

-973 SDGGHYIDGTLSKD
+973 SDGGHYIDGTLSQN
-987 DIQVGQLSGTYHSAR
+987 DIQIGQLSGTYNSAC

-1020 NGFVPQRMF
+1020 NGFIPQRMF

-1036 GELAIKGAL
+1036 GELAIKGPL

-1059 HLFSDPYGVT
+1059 HVFSDPYGVT

-1096 NPLNISGEFDFSNP
+1096 SPLNISGEFDFSNP

-1202 NRPALSGFSMDLS
+1202 NRPALTGFNMDLS

>member
-38 RVASYV
+38 RVASYA

-90 KIVAKVQLMPL
+90 RIVANVQLIPL

-110 LSLHDVRMNTA
+110 LSLHDVQMNTA

-143 DLNSKTIRVNQAQM
+143 DLNSKTIRVNQAQL

-198 TPRDSMAVLVDL
+198 TPRDSMTVLVDL

-333 EVNPGKFYVA
+333 AVNPGKFYVA

-389 GLNVVL
+389 GLNMVL

-423 ANTYNLNFAKVLLD
+423 VNTYNLNFAKVLLD
-437 KKLQRQVN
+437 KKLRRQVN
-445 IPSGI
+445 VPSGI
-450 SLNARAKMQGEMYQA
+450 SLNARAKMQGEVYQA

-484 HKMAYNANIK
+484 RKMAYNASIK

-516 ETRGVGTDF
+516 EARGVGTDF

-539 RFHFGGYDLDK
+539 RFHYGGYDLDK

-578 LNGRN
+578 VNGRN

-589 AHINTDLS
+589 AHVNTDLA

-632 GNIADIQVNDT
+632 GHVADIMVNDT
-643 AKDYRLGAMTVN
+643 AKDYRLGAMSVN
-655 LFTNRDN
+655 LFTNRDT
-662 THANLVCGDF
+662 THANLVCGDL
-672 ALRMNSKGGYAYIL
+672 ALQMNSKGGYAYIL

-695 LQQQL
+695 LQHQL
-700 ATKHINEA
+700 ATKHLNEA

-720 LQSGRENILMRVLRK
+720 LQSGRQNIFMRVLRK
-735 YGYAVGE
+735 YGYSVGA

-749 SPLAGLNGYLNINQL
+749 SPVAGLNGYLNVNQL

-811 ERGTYIKARI
+811 ERGTYIKAQI
-821 YDEHNKL
+821 YDENNKL
-828 GVGVGVRATME
+828 GIGMGVRATME
-839 DKGIQLSLMDREAVL
+839 DNGIRLSLMDREAVL
-854 GYKQFT
+854 GYKEFA

-907 VNRLNLEQ
+907 LNRLNLEK

-935 AIQTKDALSV
+935 AIQTKDALSI

-953 LVYQQSQMGN
+953 LAYQHSPMGN

-973 SDGGHYIDGTLSKD
+973 SDGGHYIDGTLSQN
-987 DIQVGQLSGTYHSAR
+987 DIQVGQLSGTYNSAR

-1096 NPLNISGEFDFSNP
+1096 SPLNISGEFDFSNP

-1202 NRPALSGFSMDLS
+1202 NRPALTGFNMDLS

>member
-38 RVASYV
+38 RVASYA
-44 SQKMGMNITVDRVR
+44 SQKMGMEITVDRVR

-90 KIVAKVQLMPL
+90 RIVAKVQLMPL

-110 LSLHDVRMNTA
+110 LSLHDVQMNTA

-143 DLNSKTIRVNQAQM
+143 DLNSKTIRVNQAQL

-171 PDTTKTPIYWKIKV
+171 PDTTKTPVYWKIKV

-333 EVNPGKFYVA
+333 EVNPGKLYVA

-350 VDLLRAMGG
+350 ADLLRAMGG

-413 RKRKGEIFLK
+413 RRRKGEIFLK

-450 SLNARAKMQGEMYQA
+450 SLNARAKMQGETYQA

-470 EGGGSVQLKGSFDA
+470 EGGGSVQLKGRFDA
-484 HKMAYNANIK
+484 RKMAYDANIK

-516 ETRGVGTDF
+516 EARGVGTDF

-643 AKDYRLGAMTVN
+643 AKDYRLGAMAVS
-655 LFTNRDN
+655 LFTNRDT

-672 ALRMNSKGGYAYIL
+672 ALRMNSKGGYAHIL

-700 ATKHINEA
+700 ATKHINEV

-720 LQSGRENILMRVLRK
+720 LQSGRENIFMRVLRK

-749 SPLAGLNGYLNINQL
+749 SPVGGLNGYLNINQL

-828 GVGVGVRATME
+828 GVGLGVRATME
-839 DKGIQLSLMDREAVL
+839 DKGIQLSLMDRKAVL
-854 GYKQFT
+854 GYKEFT

-882 STDGTGIQLATNNEN
+882 AADGTGIRLATNNEN

-973 SDGGHYIDGTLSKD
+973 SDGGHYIDGTLSQN

-1008 TLKLERLPLTIV
+1008 ILKLERLPLTIV
-1020 NGFVPQRMF
+1020 NGFIPQRMF

-1096 NPLNISGEFDFSNP
+1096 SPLNISGEFDFSNP

-1202 NRPALSGFSMDLS
+1202 NRPALTGFNMDLS

>member
-38 RVASYV
+38 RVASYA

-90 KIVAKVQLMPL
+90 RIVANVQLIPL

-110 LSLHDVRMNTA
+110 LSLHDVQMNTA

-143 DLNSKTIRVNQAQM
+143 DLNSKTIRVNQAQL

-198 TPRDSMAVLVDL
+198 TPRDSMTVLVDL

-232 NWQNGSL
+232 DWQNGSL
-239 NYDQTYKPRTD
+239 NYDQTFKPRTD
-250 GLDPNHIHLTELH
+250 GLDPNHIHLTELN

-293 NHLSGHVGLDST
+293 NHLSSHVALDST

-333 EVNPGKFYVA
+333 EVNPGKLYVA

-350 VDLLRAMGG
+350 ADLLRAMGS

-413 RKRKGEIFLK
+413 RRRKGEIFLK

-445 IPSGI
+445 IPAGI
-450 SLNARAKMQGEMYQA
+450 SLNARAKMQGETYQA

-470 EGGGSVQLKGSFDA
+470 EGGGSVQLKGRFDA
-484 HKMAYNANIK
+484 RKMAYNANIK
-494 LKSLALQHFLPNQG
+494 LKSLSLQHFLPNQG

-516 ETRGVGTDF
+516 EARGVGTDF

-539 RFHFGGYDLDK
+539 RFHYGGYDLDK
-550 IAGKAQMSNGLITAS
+550 IAGKVQMSNGLITAS

-578 LNGRN
+578 VNGRN

-589 AHINTDLS
+589 AHINTDLA

-614 FRSDLNLETNGKD
+614 FRSDLNVETNGKD

-632 GNIADIQVNDT
+632 GNVADIMVNDT
-643 AKDYRLGAMTVN
+643 AKDYRLGAMSVS
-655 LFTNRDN
+655 LFTNRDT

-720 LQSGRENILMRVLRK
+720 LQSGRENIFMRVLRK

-854 GYKQFT
+854 GYKEFT

-882 STDGTGIQLATNNEN
+882 AADGTGIRLATNNEN

-1020 NGFVPQRMF
+1020 NGFIPQRMF

-1036 GELAIKGAL
+1036 GELAIKGPL
-1045 SKPMINGEVFLDSA
+1045 SKPMVNGEVFLDSA
-1059 HLFSDPYGVT
+1059 HIFSDPYGMT

-1096 NPLNISGEFDFSNP
+1096 SPLTISGEFDFSNP

-1202 NRPALSGFSMDLS
+1202 NRPALTGFNMDLS

-1299 ITATEITKASVT
+1299 ITATEITKASVS

-1407 LDLSIGL
+1407 LDLSFGL

-1450 SGSDVGRNDNTFFN
+1450 SGSDVGRSDNTFFN

>member
-38 RVASYV
+38 RVASYA

-90 KIVAKVQLMPL
+90 RIVANVQLIPL

-110 LSLHDVRMNTA
+110 LSLHDVQMNTA

-143 DLNSKTIRVNQAQM
+143 DLNSKTIRVNQAQL

-198 TPRDSMAVLVDL
+198 TPRDSMTVLVDL

-293 NHLSGHVGLDST
+293 NHISGHVALDST

-333 EVNPGKFYVA
+333 EVNPGKLYVA

-350 VDLLRAMGG
+350 ADLLRAMGG

-413 RKRKGEIFLK
+413 RRRKGEIFLK

-437 KKLQRQVN
+437 KKMQRQVN

-450 SLNARAKMQGEMYQA
+450 SLNARAKMQGEAYQA

-470 EGGGSVQLKGSFDA
+470 EGGGSVQLKGSFNA

-533 ANVRID
+533 AHVRID
-539 RFHFGGYDLDK
+539 RFHYGGYDLDK
-550 IAGKAQMSNGLITAS
+550 IAGKVQMSNGLITAS

-578 LNGRN
+578 VNGRN

-589 AHINTDLS
+589 AHVNTDLA

-632 GNIADIQVNDT
+632 GHVADIMVNDT
-643 AKDYRLGAMTVN
+643 AKDYRLGAMSVN
-655 LFTNRDN
+655 LFTNRDT
-662 THANLVCGDF
+662 THANLVCGDL
-672 ALRMNSKGGYAYIL
+672 ALQMNSKGGYAYIL

-695 LQQQL
+695 LQHQL
-700 ATKHINEA
+700 ATKHLNEA

-720 LQSGRENILMRVLRK
+720 LQSGRQNIFMRVLRK
-735 YGYAVGE
+735 YGYSVGE

-749 SPLAGLNGYLNINQL
+749 SPVAGLNGYLNVNQL

-811 ERGTYIKARI
+811 ERGTYIKAQI
-821 YDEHNKL
+821 YDENNKL
-828 GVGVGVRATME
+828 GIGMGVRATME
-839 DKGIQLSLMDREAVL
+839 DNGIQLSLMDREAVL
-854 GYKQFT
+854 GYKEFT

-907 VNRLNLEQ
+907 LNRLNLEK

-935 AIQTKDALSV
+935 AIQTKDALSI

-953 LVYQQSQMGN
+953 LAYQHSPMGN

-973 SDGGHYIDGTLSKD
+973 SDGGHCIDGTLSQN
-987 DIQVGQLSGTYHSAR
+987 DIQVGQLSGTYNSAR

-1020 NGFVPQRMF
+1020 NGFIPQRMF

-1096 NPLNISGEFDFSNP
+1096 SPLNISGEFDFSNP

-1202 NRPALSGFSMDLS
+1202 NRPALTGFNMDLS

>member
-38 RVASYV
+38 RVASYA
-44 SQKMGMNITVDRVR
+44 SQKMGMEITVDRVR

-90 KIVAKVQLMPL
+90 RIVANVQLIPL

-110 LSLHDVRMNTA
+110 LSLHDVQMNTA

-143 DLNSKTIRVNQAQM
+143 DLNSKTIRVNQAQL

-389 GLNVVL
+389 GLNMVL

-437 KKLQRQVN
+437 KKLRRQVN
-445 IPSGI
+445 VPSGI
-450 SLNARAKMQGEMYQA
+450 SLNARAKMQGEAYQA

-484 HKMAYNANIK
+484 RKMAYNANIK

-516 ETRGVGTDF
+516 EARGVGTDF

-578 LNGRN
+578 VNGRN

-589 AHINTDLS
+589 AHINTDLA

-614 FRSDLNLETNGKD
+614 FRSDLNVETNGKD

-632 GNIADIQVNDT
+632 GNVADIMVNDT
-643 AKDYRLGAMTVN
+643 AKDYRLGAMAVS
-655 LFTNRDN
+655 LFTNRDT
-662 THANLVCGDF
+662 THANLVCGDL
-672 ALRMNSKGGYAYIL
+672 ALQMNSKGGYAYIL

-695 LQQQL
+695 LQHQL
-700 ATKHINEA
+700 ATKHLNEA

-720 LQSGRENILMRVLRK
+720 LQSGRQNIFMRVLRK
-735 YGYAVGE
+735 YGYSVGE

-749 SPLAGLNGYLNINQL
+749 SPVAGLNGYLNVNQL

-811 ERGTYIKARI
+811 ERGTYIKAQI
-821 YDEHNKL
+821 YDENNKL
-828 GVGVGVRATME
+828 GIGMGIRATME
-839 DKGIQLSLMDREAVL
+839 DKGIRLSLMDREAVL

-907 VNRLNLEQ
+907 LNRLNLEK

-935 AIQTKDALSV
+935 AIQTKDALSI

-953 LVYQQSQMGN
+953 LAYQHSPMGN

-973 SDGGHYIDGTLSKD
+973 SDGGHYIDGTLSQN
-987 DIQVGQLSGTYHSAR
+987 DIQVGQLSGTYNSAP

-1096 NPLNISGEFDFSNP
+1096 SPLNISGEFDFSNP

-1159 GKLDVLDATDM
+1159 GKLDVLDATDV

-1202 NRPALSGFSMDLS
+1202 NRPALTGFNMDLS